1 MTIYDIAKEA
11 GVSASTV
18 SRVLNNKK
26 GVNSQTR
33 QQIETLLNKYHFA
46 PNASAQGLVAQSSK
60 LVGIVMSDIRTQ
72 HHSESAYIIEQ
83 QLRKYDYSCI
93 IMNTGLSEDSR
104 EACFR
109 VLASRRVEAVVL
121 IGSTFQTQH
130 TSQYIR
136 KYMKKLPVVLE
147 NGFIDLPNVYGVIT
161 DEQSGV
167 ADCLRMLY
175 ERGRKHPRFVSLNDT
190 PSNRLKIQGFLSV
203 WSAHNPQDSYDPILH
218 VEKDPNLEDWDN
230 CYMGTKRC
238 MAEHPETDAL
248 VFATDLMANAGERAL
263 LDLGYRIPEQVALIG
278 IDNSVYTKLSH
289 PRLTTL
295 DNKMPEL
302 SMMCAS
308 VLVHLLSGEPVAHK
322 TVIMTD
328 IIPGEST

>member
-1 MTIYDIAKEA
+1 M
-11 GVSASTV
+11 
-18 SRVLNNKK
+18 
-26 GVNSQTR
+26 
-33 QQIETLLNKYHFA
+33 
-46 PNASAQGLVAQSSK
+46 
-60 LVGIVMSDIRTQ
+60 
-72 HHSESAYIIEQ
+72 
-83 QLRKYDYSCI
+83 
-93 IMNTGLSEDSR
+93 
-104 EACFR
+104 
-109 VLASRRVEAVVL
+109 
-121 IGSTFQTQH
+121 
-130 TSQYIR
+130 
-136 KYMKKLPVVLE
+136 
-147 NGFIDLPNVYGVIT
+147 
-161 DEQSGV
+161 
-167 ADCLRMLY
+167 
-175 ERGRKHPRFVSLNDT
+175 
-190 PSNRLKIQGFLSV
+190 